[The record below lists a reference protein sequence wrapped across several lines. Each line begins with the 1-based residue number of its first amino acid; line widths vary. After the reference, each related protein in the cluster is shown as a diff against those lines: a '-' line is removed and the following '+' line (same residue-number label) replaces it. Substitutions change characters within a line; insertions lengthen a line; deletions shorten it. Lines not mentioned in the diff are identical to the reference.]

1 MLPFTER
8 AKFAR
13 LSRLLKGWGH
23 ELRQCPQDSPHFV
36 ERGRYY
42 IVADDGGIAANV
54 DLAFWLKELGKP
66 STQRWQVMVMFA
78 LYKLEAEGRLKR
90 VEGEPGTWVCCEP
103 QPTTA
108 LEVA

>member
-13 LSRLLKGWGH
+13 LSRLLKGLGH

-42 IVADDGGIAANV
+42 VVANDGGIAANV
-54 DLAFWLKELGKP
+54 DLSFWLKELGKP
-66 STQRWQVMVMFA
+66 FAKPWQAMVMLA
-78 LYKLEAEGRLKR
+78 LHKLEAEGRLKR

-103 QPTTA
+103 QATTA
-108 LEVA
+108 QGVA

>member
-13 LSRLLKGWGH
+13 LSRLLKRWGH
-23 ELRQCPQDSPHFV
+23 ELHRCPQDSPHFV

-42 IVADDGGIAANV
+42 VVADDGGIAANV

-66 STQRWQVMVMFA
+66 STPRWHITMMLA
-78 LYKLEAEGRLKR
+78 LYSLEMREVIQP
-90 VEGEPGTWVCCEP
+90 VEGKPGYFTVIK
-103 QPTTA
+103 PTTA
-108 LEVA
+108 QEVA